1 MKTLEQ
7 FCNQNE
13 PKRRKSKLDAYYD
26 EITELYDRGYQIEQ
40 IRDFLKSQKIDIS
53 VRGIR
58 KYLKSRKTIQV
69 KTSQG
74 AQITNEQTSRSSV
87 TQSFIDK
94 YKKK

>member
-1 MKTLEQ
+1 MKVR
-7 FCNQNE
+7 
-13 PKRRKSKLDAYYD
+13 PKVRDNVGKEWFDPYYD

-74 AQITNEQTSRSSV
+74 AQITNEPTTRSSV

>member
-7 FCNQNE
+7 FCQENE
-13 PKRRKSKLDAYYD
+13 PKRRMSKLVPYYD

-74 AQITNEQTSRSSV
+74 AQITNEPTSRSSV

>member
-7 FCNQNE
+7 FCKQNE
-13 PKRRKSKLDAYYD
+13 PKRRMSKLDSYYD

-74 AQITNEQTSRSSV
+74 AQITNEPTTRSSV

>member
-1 MKTLEQ
+1 METLQ
-7 FCNQNE
+7 QWCKQNE
-13 PKRRKSKLDAYYD
+13 PKRRMSKLDPYYD

-74 AQITNEQTSRSSV
+74 AQITNEPTSRSSV

>member
-7 FCNQNE
+7 FCKQNE
-13 PKRRKSKLDAYYD
+13 PKRRTSKLDAYYD
-26 EITELYDRGYQIEQ
+26 EITELYNRSYQIEQ
-40 IRDFLKSQKIDIS
+40 IQDFLKSQKIDIS

-74 AQITNEQTSRSSV
+74 AQITNEPTSRSSV

>member
-7 FCNQNE
+7 FCKQNE
-13 PKRRKSKLDAYYD
+13 PKRRTSKLDAYYD
-26 EITELYDRGYQIEQ
+26 EITELYNRGYQIEQ
-40 IRDFLKSQKIDIS
+40 IQDFLKSQKIDIS